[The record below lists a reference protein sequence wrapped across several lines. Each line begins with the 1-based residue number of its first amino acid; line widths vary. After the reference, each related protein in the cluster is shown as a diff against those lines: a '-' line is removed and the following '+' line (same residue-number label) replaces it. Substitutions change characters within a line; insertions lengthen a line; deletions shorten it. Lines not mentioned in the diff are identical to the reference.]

1 MRALDLAIRYCV
13 STAAPIRLLTA
24 GDERADALLDP
35 AHHLCSDHDVEWE
48 SVRLDAEPG
57 NAVDEAI
64 RRWGVDGLFMGAFG
78 HGRIHDLLLGSRTE
92 EILGAVA
99 VPTFLV
105 R

>member
-1 MRALDLAIRYCV
+1 
-13 STAAPIRLLTA
+13 
-24 GDERADALLDP
+24 
-35 AHHLCSDHDVEWE
+35 
-48 SVRLDAEPG
+48 
-57 NAVDEAI
+57 
-64 RRWGVDGLFMGAFG
+64 MGAFG